1 MPHDP
6 ASGLPDQGTGTP
18 SRSER
23 AHGAPQ
29 RTVVVRRGLPW
40 QTLTSGTLQQ
50 FKLVVIVFLLLIA
63 IPLFKSLLTTSSPS
77 VTAIPVLEKI
87 PKLEAKL
94 EQGTVRFTLRND
106 EAKPFPSGLEW
117 RAVLFTPA
125 GPVEVHGIT
134 TNSNKATLEIPQV
147 RAGLIT
153 YRVEIADHRLNG
165 RLERL
170 AGSPVTPLRLK
181 VGARSVRVVGNRRP
195 ALVLHPLDRDGNVS
209 GEPVTAWAVLP
220 PGTRTGSMQVSA
232 ASGEARGE
240 RAEVDVV
247 PGPVAGVR
255 LEVSPKNV
263 PADQR
268 EHWSVRVDGAR
279 DALGNPALD
288 GTVTEF
294 GTEFGSGGDWHL
306 FATRPIVRA
315 GAQLEVPPVVSP
327 GAYKLEAR
335 TDGLKVPAVRV
346 RAETP
351 SLAST
356 VPLKFEVG
364 RQARV
369 IVGPVQDRFGALLD
383 NGTPVTLEVW
393 SDRLEYSVTEP
404 LDAGKLVWIPPP
416 LPKTV
421 RSVRVR
427 VAGQTF
433 TLPIPN
439 AQTRGEPL
447 P

>member
-1 MPHDP
+1 VS
-6 ASGLPDQGTGTP
+6 AS
-18 SRSER
+18 R
-23 AHGAPQ
+23 
-29 RTVVVRRGLPW
+29 V
-40 QTLTSGTLQQ
+40 QQ
-50 FKLVVIVFLLLIA
+50 IKLLVIVALSLIA
-63 IPLFKSLLTTSSPS
+63 IQLFKLLVNPAGARAVS
-77 VTAIPVLEKI
+77 VISVLEKA

-94 EQGTVRFTLRND
+94 EPDRVRFILRHTD
-106 EAKPFPSGLEW
+106 VKPFPPGLKW
-117 RAVLFTPA
+117 RVVLFTPA
-125 GPVEVHGIT
+125 GPVEAHGIT
-134 TNSNKATLEIPQV
+134 TDSNRATLEVPQV
-147 RAGLIT
+147 RAGLIA
-153 YRVEIADHRLNG
+153 YRVEIAGHRLNG

-170 AGSPVTPLRLK
+170 AGPPVTPLRLK

-209 GEPVTAWAVLP
+209 AEPVTVRVRRPDGRDWGKRILVKHLTVWAVLA

-232 ASGEARGE
+232 SSGEARGE

-255 LEVSPKNV
+255 FNVSPKNV

-268 EHWSVRVDGAR
+268 EHWSMRVDGAR

-294 GTEFGSGGDWHL
+294 GTTFGSGGDWQL

-315 GAQLEVPPVVSP
+315 GTQLEVPPVVSP
-327 GAYKLEAR
+327 GAYRLEAR
-335 TDGLKVPAVRV
+335 SDGLKVPAVRV
-346 RAETP
+346 WAETP
-351 SLAST
+351 LLAFE
-356 VPLKFEVG
+356 VPLKFETG
-364 RQARV
+364 AQARV

-393 SDRLEYSVTEP
+393 SQRLEYSVTEP

-416 LPKTV
+416 LPKSV
-421 RSVRVR
+421 RSVRVK

-433 TLPIPN
+433 SLPIPN
-439 AQTRGEPL
+439 AKTRGQPL